1 MARTITALRRG
12 KHRQDRIH
20 VYLDDEFAFALSEF
34 VAAGLHVGQALDD
47 ADAEALRSRDAE
59 NSAQE
64 RALGL
69 LEHRPRSRAELVRRL
84 RRAGFSGEATE
95 AAVGRLERVE
105 LVDDEAFAR
114 FWVEQRLTFRP
125 RSRRALSY
133 ELRQQGLSKEVIDR
147 VLADVDDAQL
157 AADVVERHLQSLE
170 AKRTRLAGLRQVD
183 EPAEEP
189 APANEELFKLLKS
202 RGFDYRTIKDTLA
215 GLGDE
220 DSGPA
225 SPDDTV
231 EDE

>member
-12 KHRQDRIH
+12 KTRKNRIH
-20 VYLDDEFAFALSEF
+20 VYLDEEFGFSLSEF

-47 ADAEALRSRDAE
+47 DKIEALKNQDAT
-59 NSAQE
+59 NTAQE
-64 RALGL
+64 RALTL

-84 RRAGFSGEATE
+84 RRAGFTAEATE
-95 AAVGRLERVE
+95 SAVGRLERVD

-114 FWVEQRLTFRP
+114 FWVEQRLAFRP
-125 RSRRALSY
+125 RSRRALRY
-133 ELRQQGLSKEVIDR
+133 ELTQQGLSKEVIDR

-170 AKRTRLAGLRQVD
+170 SKRTRLSRALQAEVAD
-183 EPAEEP
+183 VEPDKGA
-189 APANEELFKLLKS
+189 EELFKLLKS

-215 GLGDE
+215 GLAEE

-225 SPDDTV
+225 SPDDIV